1 MEDRKLIEELTIVP
15 LLTKYIRGEGLSAL
29 EKKTIDTWVQQSN
42 SNKALFDGLRDKEQ
56 LASDLI
62 EFHTI
67 ESGTDN
73 RVNQLNTLLD
83 NRKSNSRWKGW
94 FTAAAVLL
102 AISIS
107 SLLYI
112 YFQSNNNLLKTIT
125 SVTTKDIDPGKD
137 QATLT
142 FEDGNTIALKG
153 EPVKTDN
160 NGTYYADGTS
170 IAKTTVQ
177 NTTLTTPRKGQYQI
191 TLPDGTKVWLNAE
204 SSLKYPTQ
212 FTENERVVELKG
224 EGYFEVAHNAKKP
237 FIVNARNQKL
247 KVLGTKFNISSYEN
261 ETAIQTTLI
270 SGKVELTNS
279 QNNTPVI
286 LKPGQQGKLFSLSSI
301 YFVDDVDTEVF
312 TAWTRNDFQFT
323 GIPLKEAFKQL
334 ERWYD
339 IDVDYSQ
346 VPAITVSA
354 TISREKKLSSVLYAL
369 EQITNLKFE
378 VQKGRRLTII
388 K

>member
-15 LLTKYIRGEGLSAL
+15 LLTKYVRGEELSAL
-29 EKKTIDTWVQQSN
+29 EQKTIDTWVQQSN
-42 SNKALFDGLRDKEQ
+42 SNKDVFDGLLAKEQ

-62 EFHTI
+62 EFDTI
-67 ESGTDN
+67 EAGTDN
-73 RVNQLNTLLD
+73 KIQQLNARLD
-83 NRKSNSRWKGW
+83 KRKSNSRWKGW

-102 AISIS
+102 VISIS
-107 SLLYI
+107 SLVYI
-112 YFQSNNNLLKTIT
+112 YFQSNNSLLKTIT

-137 QATLT
+137 QAILT
-142 FEDGNTIALKG
+142 FEDGKTIALKG
-153 EPVKTDN
+153 EPIKTDN
-160 NGTYYADGTS
+160 NGTSYADGTS
-170 IAKTTVQ
+170 IAQTSVQ
-177 NTTLTTPRKGQYQI
+177 YATLRTPRKGKYQM

-212 FTENERVVELKG
+212 FTENERVVELQG
-224 EGYFEVAHNAKKP
+224 EGYFEVAHNAKKT
-237 FIVNARNQKL
+237 FIVNARHQKL
-247 KVLGTKFNISSYEN
+247 KVLGTKFNINSYEN
-261 ETAIQTTLI
+261 ENAIQTTLI
-270 SGKVELTNS
+270 SGKVELSNS

-286 LKPGQQGKLFSLSSI
+286 LKPGQQGKLFSLSST

-323 GIPLKEAFKQL
+323 GIPLNEVFKQL

-346 VPAITVSA
+346 VPTITVSA